1 MSKVYFDGI
10 IESMNIRIVRVKSSY
25 KSLNRLEVIFN
36 QLSSEDITYDGITS
50 KGYSIG
56 GLAHHYVTNG
66 YSRALTNNSK
76 FMDNFTKTL
85 NIAIEEFKKDVDYDY
100 SLDGWIGRIFI
111 EPFENFVDWLKK

>member
-36 QLSSEDITYDGITS
+36 QHSSEDITYDGITS
-50 KGYSIG
+50 RGYSIG

-66 YSRALTNNSK
+66 YSRALTNNPK

-85 NIAIEEFKKDVDYDY
+85 NIAIEEFKKDVNYDY
-100 SLDGWIGRIFI
+100 SLDGWIGKIFI
-111 EPFENFVDWLKK
+111 QPFENFFDWLKK